1 MHAGRRYWSNW
12 ISLCA
17 ISVIIRRL
25 MCNACLT
32 KQKKADLLCH
42 SNPSNVNQTKST
54 IKDFYEL
61 YLIANT
67 GLNALQSGFVLLPST
82 QCYMQRLMIE

>member
-1 MHAGRRYWSNW
+1 
-12 ISLCA
+12 
-17 ISVIIRRL
+17 

-32 KQKKADLLCH
+32 KQKKAALSCH

-67 GLNALQSGFVLLPST
+67 GLNAMQSDFV
-82 QCYMQRLMIE
+82 RLSFLI

>member
-1 MHAGRRYWSNW
+1 
-12 ISLCA
+12 
-17 ISVIIRRL
+17 

-32 KQKKADLLCH
+32 KQKKAALLCH

-67 GLNALQSGFVLLPST
+67 GLNALQSGFVLLLHAKT
-82 QCYMQRLMIE
+82 HDRVVYKC